1 MFLRRRP
8 LGEEAKADTG
18 PNPYRPTTRRQRLV
32 ILAITTAVVV
42 ALWMLL
48 IERPGWKVQPIPG
61 SPLAPCR
68 AGQTTDCVGGQA
80 NVLLIPATPAPGA
93 SGASAAR

>member
-1 MFLRRRP
+1 MFFRRRP
-8 LGEEAKADTG
+8 LGEEAQADTG

-32 ILAITTAVVV
+32 ILTITTAVVV

-80 NVLLIPATPAPGA
+80 NVLLIPAPAA
-93 SGASAAR
+93 SNAPR

>member
-1 MFLRRRP
+1 MLFRRQ
-8 LGEEAKADTG
+8 AA
-18 PNPYRPTTRRQRLV
+18 NPYRPTSRRQRLV
-32 ILAITTAVVV
+32 IIAITAAVVV
-42 ALWMLL
+42 TLWMLL

-68 AGQTTDCVGGQA
+68 TGQTTDCVGGQA
-80 NVLLIPATPAPGA
+80 NVLLIPAGTAPGA

>member
-8 LGEEAKADTG
+8 LGEEAKADAG

-80 NVLLIPATPAPGA
+80 NVLLIPAAPAPGA